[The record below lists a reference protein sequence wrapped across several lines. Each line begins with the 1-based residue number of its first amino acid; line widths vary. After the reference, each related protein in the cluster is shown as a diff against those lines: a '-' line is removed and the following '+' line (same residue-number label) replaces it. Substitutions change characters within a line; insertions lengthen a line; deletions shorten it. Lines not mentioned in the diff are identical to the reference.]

1 MAEQSKAADIAAAL
15 AAARLR
21 AIRTALL
28 VLHKALIDT
37 ERDRYARA
45 HGPVDSP
52 HQLLQLV
59 LRDPWFAWLRPISE
73 LVVQADERLADD
85 RPIAAGEADA
95 YAAQATGLLQQ
106 ELGGADF
113 RREYQRSLQETPE
126 VVVAHATVVRLAARE
141 KPITAT

>member
-37 ERDRYARA
+37 ERGRYARA
-45 HGPVDSP
+45 NGPVDGP

-59 LRDPWFAWLRPISE
+59 LRDPWFAWLRPIAE
-73 LVVQADERLADD
+73 LIVQADERLADD
-85 RPIAAGEADA
+85 RPVRTDEADA
-95 YAAQATGLLQQ
+95 YAADALGLLQQ
-106 ELGGADF
+106 DQGGGDF
-113 RREYQRSLQETPE
+113 RREYHRSLQETPE
-126 VVVAHATVVRLAARE
+126 VVMAHAAVVNLAAKE
-141 KPITAT
+141 K

>member
-1 MAEQSKAADIAAAL
+1 MVEHSKASDIAAAL

-28 VLHKALIDT
+28 VLHKAVIDT
-37 ERDRYARA
+37 ERGRYARA
-45 HGPVDSP
+45 HGPVETP

-59 LRDPWFAWLRPISE
+59 LRDPWFAWLRPIAE
-73 LVVQADERLADD
+73 LIVQADERLDADQ
-85 RPIAAGEADA
+85 PITTDQAEA
-95 YAAQATGLLQQ
+95 YAAQTLGVLQR

-126 VVVAHATVVRLAARE
+126 IVVAHAAVVRLAVPE
-141 KPITAT
+141 K